1 MIGQRAKHLSHAEAA
16 AAVPAEAG
24 FSIGHC
30 DFQGHAGVLD
40 ARIVAMRMQARE
52 HADAVVADDDFERAR
67 PRRERDKTCARRLAV
82 AEDIVLELAEGA
94 DNLGRDASREAG
106 GEGGLICPARPKL
119 PQIRSLAIRPE
130 PLKREDSGLRVLFGA
145 GHRVAVKRGRN
156 CRRERRFEHHRG
168 EGFRVSL
175 VPAHQF
181 DQGPDLSRSLHADR
195 PQTGQAAGLGCKK
208 QFVSGIEVADNRL
221 RRCLSVRFHCP
232 RSRGPGVILTMH
244 VVQDRLDSR

>member
-1 MIGQRAKHLSHAEAA
+1 MVGQRAKHLSHAEAA

-82 AEDIVLELAEGA
+82 SEDIVLELAEGA

-130 PLKREDSGLRVLFGA
+130 PLKRETPACAFFS
-145 GHRVAVKRGRN
+145 
-156 CRRERRFEHHRG
+156 
-168 EGFRVSL
+168 
-175 VPAHQF
+175 VPVTV
-181 DQGPDLSRSLHADR
+181 SRSS
-195 PQTGQAAGLGCKK
+195 AAAIVAANGASSTTEAKA
-208 QFVSGIEVADNRL
+208 SGYRW
-221 RRCLSVRFHCP
+221 CP
-232 RSRGPGVILTMH
+232 RTSSARGPICP
-244 VVQDRLDSR
+244 DRCTRTGPKPGKPPVSAAKSSSSAASKSPITSPPTSLR

>member
-1 MIGQRAKHLSHAEAA
+1 MVGQRAKHLSHAEAA

-119 PQIRSLAIRPE
+119 PQIRSLRLSATSMPLTNCFLQPRPAACPVWGLSACSDRDRSGPWSNWCAGTSDTLKPS
-130 PLKREDSGLRVLFGA
+130 PLWCSKRRSPRQLRPRLTATRHPPRAAEA
-145 GHRVAVKRGRN
+145 G
-156 CRRERRFEHHRG
+156 
-168 EGFRVSL
+168 
-175 VPAHQF
+175 
-181 DQGPDLSRSLHADR
+181 
-195 PQTGQAAGLGCKK
+195 
-208 QFVSGIEVADNRL
+208 RL
-221 RRCLSVRFHCP
+221 RLARSFRC
-232 RSRGPGVILTMH
+232 RSPIPLGFAGYRK
-244 VVQDRLDSR
+244 